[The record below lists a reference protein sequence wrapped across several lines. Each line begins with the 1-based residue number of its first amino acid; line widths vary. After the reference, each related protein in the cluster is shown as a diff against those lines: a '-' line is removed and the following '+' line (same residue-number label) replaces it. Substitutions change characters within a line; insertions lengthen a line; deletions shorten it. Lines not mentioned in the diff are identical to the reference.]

1 MTGGSYPLVP
11 TRPLDPGP
19 HRRIGNVAEVP
30 SHKIVDTIRN
40 GDGDVGGVHRGVRRN
55 RARSNE
61 FARQLL
67 RLFARIEKR
76 HAIEPH
82 QPGTSGIRIS
92 LPGFANHKLRSGEV
106 KSVPG
111 GTPPLASH
119 LLTGHDH
126 DIPICQRGGDME
138 WRKH

>member
-1 MTGGSYPLVP
+1 M
-11 TRPLDPGP
+11 
-19 HRRIGNVAEVP
+19 
-30 SHKIVDTIRN
+30 
-40 GDGDVGGVHRGVRRN
+40 GDVGGVDRGAGRN
-55 RARSNE
+55 RARGDE

-67 RLFARIEKR
+67 RLFGRIKER

-82 QPGTSGIRIS
+82 QPGTSGIRIP

-106 KSVPG
+106 ESVPG

-126 DIPICQRGGDME
+126 DIA
-138 WRKH
+138 